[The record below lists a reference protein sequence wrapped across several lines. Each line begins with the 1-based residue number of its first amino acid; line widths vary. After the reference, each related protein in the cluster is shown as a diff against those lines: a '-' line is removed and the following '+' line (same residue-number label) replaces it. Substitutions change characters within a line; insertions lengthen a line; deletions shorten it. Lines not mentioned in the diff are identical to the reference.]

1 MTNRLKKLRTYA
13 TEFEAHE
20 AKNVLVASGIKAFVE
35 NASSVTA
42 LSYIGPA
49 IGGVKL
55 MVEEADMER
64 ATEILDNSSPERIA
78 AWTCSNCYSE
88 VDEGFEVCW
97 NCGGT
102 QEASAPSAD

>member
-1 MTNRLKKLRTYA
+1 MPNRLKKLRSFA

-20 AKNVLVASGIKAFVE
+20 ARNVLVANGIKAFVE

-55 MVEEADMER
+55 MVEESDLAR
-64 ATEILDNSSPERIA
+64 ATQILDDDSPTRTA
-78 AWTCSNCYSE
+78 AWTCGECYSE
-88 VDEGFEVCW
+88 VDEGFDICW

-102 QEASAPSAD
+102 QHAPLPPSE